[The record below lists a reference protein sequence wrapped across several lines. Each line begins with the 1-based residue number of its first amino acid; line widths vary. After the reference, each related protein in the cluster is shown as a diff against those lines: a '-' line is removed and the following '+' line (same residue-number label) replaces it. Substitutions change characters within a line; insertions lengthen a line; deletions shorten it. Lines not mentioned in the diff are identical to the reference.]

1 MPAVGG
7 LPARIGATRR
17 ALGARVAREPRG
29 RRFLRR
35 LEAPRLFERERGRPL
50 RVLNWM
56 YDVGAGRGRHRPWL
70 GGIEMSTERFRKTL
84 YEKLEAVEALPLLL
98 DKLRSIRDQSPPPPR
113 RRLVPV
119 PEARLWKRR
128 PEARD

>member
-17 ALGARVAREPRG
+17 ALGAAG
-29 RRFLRR
+29 RAGAAWASFP
-35 LEAPRLFERERGRPL
+35 ATPRPL

-70 GGIEMSTERFRKTL
+70 GGIEMSTERFCKTL

-98 DKLRSIRDQSPPPPR
+98 DTLRSIRDQSQPPPR